1 MKKIIQ
7 GYIHKNFDCDIEI
20 KDTNDTF
27 GDALAEILK
36 YFAYEVK
43 NSRVDNHEDGL
54 GGFQTIIP
62 NCQLSI
68 HYSKEPISIDDLDI
82 RLMTIEEGLIDCIGD
97 YTGYSEYTIT
107 GLVTRTLTIGGHDLS
122 KEIYSHVGEYITMI
136 IETKDD

>member
-1 MKKIIQ
+1 MKKIVQ
-7 GYIHKNFDCDIEI
+7 GYITKTSYCNIEI
-20 KDTNDTF
+20 RGANNTF

-36 YFAYEVK
+36 DFAYDVK

-54 GGFQTIIP
+54 GGFQAIIP

-68 HYSKEPISIDDLDI
+68 HYSKEPISVDDLDI

-97 YTGYSEYTIT
+97 YTGYSEYTID

-122 KEIYSHVGEYITMI
+122 KEIYSHAGEYITMI

>member
-7 GYIHKNFDCDIEI
+7 GYIIETLYCNI
-20 KDTNDTF
+20 VIRGTDDTF
-27 GDALAEILK
+27 GDELAEILK
-36 YFAYEVK
+36 DFAHEVK
-43 NSRVDNHEDGL
+43 NSHVDNHEDGL

-62 NCQLSI
+62 NCKLSI
-68 HYSKEPISIDDLDI
+68 HYSKEPIPIDDLDI
-82 RLMTIEEGLIDCIGD
+82 RLMTIEDGLIDCIGD

-136 IETKDD
+136 IETKDG

>member
-7 GYIHKNFDCDIEI
+7 GYIIETLYCNI
-20 KDTNDTF
+20 VIRGTDDTF
-27 GDALAEILK
+27 GDELAEILK
-36 YFAYEVK
+36 DFAHEVK
-43 NSRVDNHEDGL
+43 NSHVDNHEDGL

-62 NCQLSI
+62 NCKLSI
-68 HYSKEPISIDDLDI
+68 HYSKEPIPIDDLDI

-136 IETKDD
+136 IETRDG